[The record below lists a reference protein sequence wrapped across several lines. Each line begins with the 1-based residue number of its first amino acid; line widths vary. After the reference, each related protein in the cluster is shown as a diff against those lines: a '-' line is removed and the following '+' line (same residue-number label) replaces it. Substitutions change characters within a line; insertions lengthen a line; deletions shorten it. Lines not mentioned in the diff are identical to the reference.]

1 MTSTAKEFNLVD
13 EPWIRVL
20 AESGT
25 EEVSLRDVFA
35 RGEQIAGLAGESP
48 AQDAAILRLLL
59 AIAHRA
65 SEGPNTFTEWGDN
78 WNSRTNLVGAVEEYL
93 TRHRERFDLR
103 HPSAPFYQVA
113 DLHTSKN
120 AMSPVSKLVGDIE
133 AADAIFVHRAQA
145 GLTRLPWA
153 EAARWLVHLQAF
165 DYSGIKS
172 GAVGDPRVKG
182 GKGYPLGTGW
192 AGQLGV
198 VNLVGG
204 NLLET
209 ILLNMVVPDSATRI
223 KSVTDL
229 PPWERPPLT
238 ASEELEMA
246 GGPQGVVGAYT
257 WQARRVRLAGDAE
270 CCTEVLICNGDK
282 LTPQNRDA
290 IEPMTVWRYSEPQTK
305 KLGYTT
311 YMPRKLSAEKA
322 FWRGLSAAL
331 PQRPLDAVKDDSRLG
346 MPPGVV
352 KNFQVLRRNYILD
365 WRGSVPLQVTGV
377 EYGPQDAIVVGLLH
391 DQLDLPLAA
400 FGEMAEA
407 VASVIAAGLEL
418 ADAVGMIVGR
428 LAQNLYLAAGGD
440 KETSDKPRDAA
451 RARFFAELGREFHK
465 WLPTITGEDE
475 DESVQWVETVHR
487 IARKIRD
494 ELVAD
499 VGTQAYKGRQVGE
512 SYVDVGLALAWFGAA
527 LKKLVQVEQ

>member
-1 MTSTAKEFNLVD
+1 MTSPAKEFNLVD

-20 AESGT
+20 TPSGT
-25 EEVSLRDVFA
+25 AEVSLREVFA
-35 RGEQIAGLAGESP
+35 RGAQITGLAGESP
-48 AQDAAILRLLL
+48 TQDVAILRLLL

-65 SEGPNTFTEWGDN
+65 AEGPNSFTEWGEN
-78 WNSRTNLVGAVEEYL
+78 WNNRTNLLVAVDEYL

-103 HPSAPFYQVA
+103 HPSAPFYQVV
-113 DLHTSKN
+113 DLHTSKK

-133 AADAIFVHRAQA
+133 AADAIFVHRAEA
-145 GLTRLPWA
+145 GLTGLPWA

-182 GKGYPLGTGW
+182 GRGYPIGTGW
-192 AGQLGV
+192 GGQLGV

-223 KSVTDL
+223 TSVTDL

-246 GGPQGVVGAYT
+246 NGPRGVIGAYT
-257 WQARRVRLAGDAE
+257 WQARRVRLAGDATQ
-270 CCTEVLICNGDK
+270 CTSVLICNGDK
-282 LTPQNRDA
+282 LTPQNRMP

-305 KLGYTT
+305 KLGYPT

-331 PQRPLDAVKDDSRLG
+331 PQRPLDGAKEGTSGGR
-346 MPPGVV
+346 PPGIIE
-352 KNFQVLRRNYILD
+352 NFQVLRNNYILD
-365 WRGSVPLQVTGV
+365 WQGAVPLQVTGL

-400 FGEMAEA
+400 FGETAEQ
-407 VASVIAAGLEL
+407 VASLVDESLNL
-418 ADAVGMIVGR
+418 ADAVGMIIGR
-428 LAQNLYLAAGGD
+428 LAQNLYQAAGGD

-451 RARFFAELGREFHK
+451 RARFFAEMGREFHK

-475 DESVQWVETVHR
+475 DESVQWVATVR
-487 IARKIRD
+487 RTALTIRD

-499 VGTQAYKGRQVGE
+499 VGTQAYKGRQVGDN
-512 SYVDVGLALAWFGAA
+512 YVDVGLALAWFGAA